1 MLREKNIEVFDR
13 PPHGSKEFFLLEELS
28 NLECL
33 FASHNLIKDI
43 YGISQISNLR
53 ELNLSFNLISDITP
67 IEELVSLEKLH
78 LNRNKVSFIEPL
90 LKLVSLKCL
99 GLFHNEI
106 INSQKSLEI
115 FAHLA
120 MNFQLTE
127 LSIEGNPI
135 TSTSKFR
142 NQILVSIP
150 QIEIL
155 DDEKI

>member
-1 MLREKNIEVFDR
+1 M
-13 PPHGSKEFFLLEELS
+13 
-28 NLECL
+28 
-33 FASHNLIKDI
+33 
-43 YGISQISNLR
+43 
-53 ELNLSFNLISDITP
+53 
-67 IEELVSLEKLH
+67 
-78 LNRNKVSFIEPL
+78 
-90 LKLVSLKCL
+90 KCL

-115 FAHLA
+115 FAYLA
-120 MNFQLTE
+120 ISCKLTE

-135 TSTSKFR
+135 SNTSKFK